1 MNKLNK
7 ELNEN
12 KKKVEENNNIIKA
25 LNNKLRIIEELNK
38 KGLARNNYFNNNTSS
53 LNNNFTN
60 EKSLNGMIS
69 INSFNN
75 ESGIDSQNVIEKLKK
90 RNEKLIKDKIIY
102 QNEIYQLNVK
112 YAISEYL
119 SKLFFKLL
127 QEFNDYQM
135 KNNTHKDD
143 DKTSM
148 ILNEIFIK
156 DKISQCNE
164 DMKNL
169 EEELNINTANK
180 SKVINDI
187 LSDMSLYIDSYNSS
201 NDNFINNCKNYQS
214 ILEKEEKDYKI
225 QDILDELFYSI
236 NQLNLNNIPITN
248 IIDDI
253 INLFNG
259 ISKSLTNKSNS
270 VENLMKKIDE
280 SYKDNVI
287 TEELICN
294 ENIIYYQNKNISD
307 SDIKNK
313 EQNGEVKL
321 LQNYNEYNK
330 NISNT
335 KNKYIEIINKF
346 YLYKNYIDN
355 KKNDIEKNIL
365 LFKNIE
371 KNDREEIKKEGNE
384 EINYEM
390 KLIMNKI
397 ENNKNL
403 LQQIINKLN
412 DEINI
417 NNINIKECLES
428 IPNNSLLKEKIEKNL
443 NIKNEIEDKIEELEA
458 NYLLMKNLPSNYESY
473 QKYLSISVLERKNKI
488 LEEKLKIIF
497 GSKFNINNIYNV
509 GVKPEIIWNKN
520 EIPKLMSEIMILKEN
535 KNLLEKDYNTLQI
548 AFNLALKGK
557 EGINDNQLIILFKI
571 KEENKQLKKE
581 LRKIKEK
588 NNLLQERIRKIN
600 KDNANKI
607 LIGNEAYETTNN
619 NYMHTLVD
627 CSISE
632 IKDNNVIIPNLKK
645 KINYNDAKENNSIL
659 NDISNGFTPK
669 RKKKKFL
676 SCEKSNNK

>member
-1 MNKLNK
+1 
-7 ELNEN
+7 
-12 KKKVEENNNIIKA
+12 
-25 LNNKLRIIEELNK
+25 
-38 KGLARNNYFNNNTSS
+38 
-53 LNNNFTN
+53 
-60 EKSLNGMIS
+60 
-69 INSFNN
+69 
-75 ESGIDSQNVIEKLKK
+75 
-90 RNEKLIKDKIIY
+90 
-102 QNEIYQLNVK
+102 
-112 YAISEYL
+112 
-119 SKLFFKLL
+119 
-127 QEFNDYQM
+127 
-135 KNNTHKDD
+135 
-143 DKTSM
+143 
-148 ILNEIFIK
+148 
-156 DKISQCNE
+156 
-164 DMKNL
+164 
-169 EEELNINTANK
+169 
-180 SKVINDI
+180 
-187 LSDMSLYIDSYNSS
+187 
-201 NDNFINNCKNYQS
+201 
-214 ILEKEEKDYKI
+214 
-225 QDILDELFYSI
+225 
-236 NQLNLNNIPITN
+236 
-248 IIDDI
+248 
-253 INLFNG
+253 
-259 ISKSLTNKSNS
+259 
-270 VENLMKKIDE
+270 
-280 SYKDNVI
+280 
-287 TEELICN
+287 
-294 ENIIYYQNKNISD
+294 
-307 SDIKNK
+307 
-313 EQNGEVKL
+313 
-321 LQNYNEYNK
+321 
-330 NISNT
+330 
-335 KNKYIEIINKF
+335 
-346 YLYKNYIDN
+346 
-355 KKNDIEKNIL
+355 
-365 LFKNIE
+365 
-371 KNDREEIKKEGNE
+371 
-384 EINYEM
+384 M
-390 KLIMNKI
+390 KLIVNKI

-632 IKDNNVIIPNLKK
+632 IKDNNVVIPNLKK